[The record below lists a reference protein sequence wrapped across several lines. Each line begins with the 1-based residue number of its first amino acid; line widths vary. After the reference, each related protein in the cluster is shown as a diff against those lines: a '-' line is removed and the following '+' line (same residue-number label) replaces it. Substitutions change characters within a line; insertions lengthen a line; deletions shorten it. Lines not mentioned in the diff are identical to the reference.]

1 MRHRKAAE
9 GSTTYQHQP
18 AAVITKIARLTGAGP
33 LEQAHRQWADC
44 QWADCQWAWL
54 AGVSPFAHHGTKVN
68 LLHQS
73 DRNEIKLMNQT
84 SRKHSFHFDDPDV
97 ET

>member
-44 QWADCQWAWL
+44 QWAWL
-54 AGVSPFAHHGTKVN
+54 AGVSPFAPHGTKVN